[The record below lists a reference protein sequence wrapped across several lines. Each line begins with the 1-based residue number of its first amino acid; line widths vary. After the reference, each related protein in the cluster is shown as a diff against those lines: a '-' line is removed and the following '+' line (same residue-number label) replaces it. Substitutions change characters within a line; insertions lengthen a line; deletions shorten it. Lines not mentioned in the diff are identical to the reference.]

1 MLPIWSAAADPH
13 VVAARAFPIRRGG
26 GRAIDLA
33 PETVRVVREES
44 GERLVI
50 DRGGVPL
57 RLDVIEHT
65 ATAGPVFLHY
75 DLPDDHRLQVRIAVI
90 LAIAGTKPIPCRHPQ
105 LANRLQSLQALDA
118 RAAGASLR
126 EIADHV
132 LGRGDWPGDGEHR
145 KSLVRRM
152 IAAGERM
159 VRAGPRAVLQG

>member
-1 MLPIWSAAADPH
+1 VLPIWSAAVDPR
-13 VVAARAFPIRRGG
+13 VIAARAFPTLPGG
-26 GRAIDLA
+26 AREVDLA
-33 PETVRVVREES
+33 HEAVRMVRDEL

-57 RLDVIEHT
+57 RLDVIERT
-65 ATAGPVFLHY
+65 ATAGPAFLRY
-75 DLPDDHRLQVRIAVI
+75 DLPDDHRLEVQISVI
-90 LAIAGTKPIPCRHPQ
+90 RVITGTKPIPCRHPQ
-105 LANRLQSLQALDA
+105 LANRLRSLHALDA